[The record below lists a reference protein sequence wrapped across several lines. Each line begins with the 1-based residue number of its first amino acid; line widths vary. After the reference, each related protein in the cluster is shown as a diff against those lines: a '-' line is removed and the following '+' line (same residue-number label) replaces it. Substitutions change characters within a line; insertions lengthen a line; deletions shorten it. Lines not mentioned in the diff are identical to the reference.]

1 MIARNKGKRLNQYV
15 KDYVVF
21 DLETTGVYP
30 EKDVIIEISAIKV
43 SGGEIKEKYSTL
55 VNPGRHIPAGA
66 TAVNGITDDM
76 VRDAPDIREAM
87 AGFMDFIGNGI
98 LVGHNIHT
106 FDMNFAYDAV
116 LRALGKELDNDY
128 VDTLYMA
135 RSCLPGLSHYRLTD
149 ICEYFHIA
157 VEGAHRA
164 LNDCRMNQRCYE
176 ELGKIWEAQKQKREA
191 EGNSPEPEEG
201 QVCPL
206 CGGILYLRKGRYG
219 KFYGCG
225 NFPSCR
231 FTKKA

>member
-30 EKDVIIEISAIKV
+30 EKDVIIESSAIKV

-106 FDMNFAYDAV
+106 FDMNFAYDAAWQS
-116 LRALGKELDNDY
+116 LERKLDNDY
-128 VDTLYMA
+128 IDTLYMA
-135 RSCLPGLSHYRLTD
+135 RSCLPHLPHYRLTD
-149 ICEYFHIA
+149 ISEYFHIDT
-157 VEGAHRA
+157 EGAHRA
-164 LNDCRMNQRCYE
+164 LKDCIMNQKCYE
-176 ELGKIWEAQKQKREA
+176 ELGKLWRERKK
-191 EGNSPEPEEG
+191 EEG
-201 QVCPL
+201 ASKGENPEKNMECPR
-206 CGGILYLRKGRYG
+206 CGGALILRKGKFG
-219 KFYGCG
+219 AFYGCR

-231 FTKKA
+231 YTQNA

>member
-87 AGFMDFIGNGI
+87 AGFMDFIGYFGI
-98 LVGHNIHT
+98 
-106 FDMNFAYDAV
+106 
-116 LRALGKELDNDY
+116 
-128 VDTLYMA
+128 
-135 RSCLPGLSHYRLTD
+135 
-149 ICEYFHIA
+149 
-157 VEGAHRA
+157 
-164 LNDCRMNQRCYE
+164 
-176 ELGKIWEAQKQKREA
+176 
-191 EGNSPEPEEG
+191 
-201 QVCPL
+201 
-206 CGGILYLRKGRYG
+206 
-219 KFYGCG
+219 
-225 NFPSCR
+225 FPY
-231 FTKKA
+231 